1 MDKDKIK
8 KISEE
13 YSTDKDSI
21 QNIVDTFDEKESM
34 LISKVEDSMS
44 FKSKVTDSRL
54 STIIWER
61 AGRVMGQL
69 PSGMVKAL
77 SVKDKGKSMLMDIIL
92 QRYIQPNANSQYSHL
107 TKLRMWDLY
116 SMVYGVM
123 PMMYDYRID
132 DDYVGPDCWLIPIRN
147 WIPQR
152 GKTSI
157 QDSDYCHVETF
168 VSVRWLQNKLD
179 SKVGDWDKKSLK
191 EIIVSAKEGS
201 KAQKESRDESY
212 VEDERQ
218 QDYQTTKGKS
228 SQVKIVTRYE
238 AGKDGHWIM
247 FCPDYDNKVIRDI
260 PNPHKNSKIPVVLKY
275 CFPLVD
281 SIYGLG
287 DFERGKTLQYAMDS
301 LINLYLDGVKMSVF
315 PPTIMNPNGI
325 VASSVKYSPGAR
337 WLENIPNSIRPYNT
351 NPQGLST
358 FQSTY
363 QFLIGSILNQNG
375 TTDTAASSDTTSDPG
390 FGKTPQAL
398 KLLQAREN
406 TRDNWDRFM
415 MEQAVEE
422 LYDGFVNLVAT
433 KQPKPIKID
442 LFDEEIEQVAALYDD
457 VKDILQVSESGEYG
471 LLTVSSKDIGDTKYK
486 FYIDANSTL
495 RKDDAQQSEALTN
508 LLVAVSKIPGLNQ
521 ELAKNGLKYNV
532 GEHMKRIFA
541 TSGVE
546 GYDKIITGMTQEEM
560 MNEQTQSQGNLNQP
574 PQMPGGMG
582 GETQPASMAE
592 PQSPQAMQT
601 GMEQPSLAAPQG
613 VNPNTIPA
621 QPNAETGQFGYMP
634 QSLKINPAI
643 QDPDIQAIANEIFGG
658 QQ

>member
-1 MDKDKIK
+1 MDIK
-8 KISEE
+8 KICEE
-13 YSTDKDSI
+13 YRTDKESI
-21 QNIVDTFDEKESM
+21 QIIVDTFDEKEAM

-69 PSGMVKAL
+69 PTGMVKAL
-77 SVKDKGKSMLMDIIL
+77 SMKDKGKSMLMDIIL
-92 QRYIQPNANSQYSHL
+92 QRYIMPNANAQYSHL

-132 DDYVGPDCWLIPIRN
+132 DDYIGPDCWLIPVRN

-157 QDSDYCHVETF
+157 QDSDYCHVENY
-168 VSVRWLQNKLD
+168 VSVRWLESKMK
-179 SKVGDWDKKSLK
+179 SKVGDWDKNALRY
-191 EIIVSAKEGS
+191 IIKKAKEGS
-201 KAQKESRDESY
+201 RAQKESRDESY
-212 VEDERQ
+212 VEDVRQ
-218 QDYQTTKGKS
+218 QDFEGSKGKA

-238 AGKDGHWIM
+238 AGSDGRWVM
-247 FCPDYDNKVIRDI
+247 FCPDYDDKVIRDI
-260 PNPHKNSKIPVVLKY
+260 PNPHKNGKIPIVLKY

-375 TTDTAASSDTTSDPG
+375 TTDTATNTEGSSDPG

-398 KLLQAREN
+398 QMQAAREN

-415 MEQAVEE
+415 MEQAVED
-422 LYDGFVNLVAT
+422 LYDGFVNLIAT

-442 LFDEEIEQVAALYDD
+442 LFDEEIEQIGALHEDIQ
-457 VKDILQVSESGEYG
+457 DILQISESGEYG
-471 LLTVSSKDIGDTKYK
+471 LLTVSGKEIGDTRYKY
-486 FYIDANSTL
+486 YIDANSTL

-521 ELAKNGLKYNV
+521 ELSKNGLKYNI

-546 GYDKIITGMTQEEM
+546 GYDKIITGMTEEEM
-560 MNEQTQSQGNLNQP
+560 IQEQMQTQGNPNQP
-574 PQMPGGMG
+574 PQEPGGMG
-582 GETQPASMAE
+582 GETQMASIAE
-592 PQSPQAMQT
+592 PQSPEAMQT
-601 GMEQPSLAAPQG
+601 GIEQPSLAAPEGIDPDTVQ
-613 VNPNTIPA
+613 A
-621 QPNAETGQFGYMP
+621 MPNAETNQFGYVP
-634 QSLKINPAI
+634 KSLQINPDI
-643 QDPDIQAIANEIFGG
+643 QDPDIQAIANQMFGG
-658 QQ
+658 Q

>member
-8 KISEE
+8 QIGDE
-13 YSTDKDSI
+13 YTTDKAAI
-21 QNIVDTFDEKESM
+21 QTIVDTFDEKESM

-69 PSGMVKAL
+69 PTGMVKAL
-77 SVKDKGKSMLMDIIL
+77 SVKDKGKSTLMDIIL
-92 QRYIQPNANSQYSHL
+92 QRYIQPNANSQFSHL

-147 WIPQR
+147 WIPQK
-152 GKTSI
+152 GKLTM
-157 QDSDYCHVETF
+157 QDSDYCHVVNY
-168 VSVRWLQNKLD
+168 VSVRWLQTKL
-179 SKVGDWDKKSLK
+179 KAKNGDWEKTALK
-191 EIIVSAKEGS
+191 YIIESAKEGS
-201 KAQKESRDESY
+201 KMQKESRDESY
-212 VEDERQ
+212 VENDRDQ
-218 QDYQTTKGKS
+218 KSQGSKGKA

-238 AGKDGHWIM
+238 AGSDGRWIM
-247 FCPDYDNKVIRDI
+247 FCPDYENKIIRDI
-260 PNPHKNSKIPVVLKY
+260 ANPHKNGKIPIVLKY

-375 TTDTAASSDTTSDPG
+375 TTDTAASSDSTSDPG

-415 MEQAVEE
+415 MEQSVEE
-422 LYDGFVNLVAT
+422 LYDGFVNLVAS
-433 KQPKPIKID
+433 KQPKPINLD
-442 LFDEEIEQVAALYDD
+442 LFDDEIDLIKAMHPD
-457 VKDILQVSESGEYG
+457 VSEILKESESGSYAI
-471 LLTVSSKDIGDTKYK
+471 LTISKDDIGDIKYK
-486 FYIDANSTL
+486 YYIDANSTN
-495 RKDDAQQSEALTN
+495 RKDDVAQSEALTN
-508 LLVAVSKIPGLNQ
+508 LLVVVSKIPGLSQ

-532 GEHMKRIFA
+532 GEHIKKIFS

-546 GYDKIITGMTQEEM
+546 GYDKILIGMTQEEISNTEM
-560 MNEQTQSQGNLNQP
+560 ENQGNMNQP
-574 PQMPGGMG
+574 PQIAGGAG
-582 GETQPASMAE
+582 GDVTPPAMAE
-592 PQSPQAMQT
+592 PQ
-601 GMEQPSLAAPQG
+601 APQ
-613 VNPNTIPA
+613 
-621 QPNAETGQFGYMP
+621 QPMQQPMP
-634 QSLKINPAI
+634 QVPGADMQQPMQPMPPQGAVPMNPQI
-643 QDPDIQAIANEIFGG
+643 QDPEIARIANQLFGG

>member
-212 VEDERQ
+212 VENERQ

-375 TTDTAASSDTTSDPG
+375 TTDTAASSDSTSDPG

-433 KQPKPIKID
+433 KQPKPINLD
-442 LFDEEIEQVAALYDD
+442 LFDDEIDLIKAVHPDVEEILRE
-457 VKDILQVSESGEYG
+457 SESGNYA
-471 LLTVSSKDIGDTKYK
+471 LLTISKDNIGDTQYKY
-486 FYIDANSTL
+486 YIDANSTN
-495 RKDDAQQSEALTN
+495 RKDDTAQSEALTN
-508 LLVAVSKIPGLNQ
+508 LLVVVSKIPGLSQ
-521 ELAKNGLKYNV
+521 ELAKDGLKYNV
-532 GEHMKRIFA
+532 GEHIKRIFA

-546 GYDKIITGMTQEEM
+546 GYDKILVGMTQEEM
-560 MNEQTQSQGNLNQP
+560 MNAENETQGNLNQP
-574 PQMPGGMG
+574 AQTAGGQG
-582 GETQPASMAE
+582 GDVTPPAMAE
-592 PQSPQAMQT
+592 PQSP
-601 GMEQPSLAAPQG
+601 EQMAQNALQAPQ
-613 VNPNTIPA
+613 
-621 QPNAETGQFGYMP
+621 MP
-634 QSLKINPAI
+634 QMPQAPSAVPMNPQI
-643 QDPDIQAIANEIFGG
+643 QDPEIAKIANDLFGG

>member
-1 MDKDKIK
+1 MDIK

-13 YSTDKDSI
+13 YRTDKENI
-21 QNIVDTFDEKESM
+21 QTIVDTFDEKESM

-69 PSGMVKAL
+69 PSGIVRAL
-77 SVKDKGKSMLMDIIL
+77 SIKDKGKSMLMDIIL
-92 QRYIQPNANSQYSHL
+92 QRYIQPNASAQFTHL

-132 DDYVGPDCWLIPIRN
+132 DEYVGPDSWLIPIRN

-152 GKTSI
+152 GKLSI
-157 QDSDYCHVETF
+157 QDSDYNHVETY
-168 VSVRWLQNKLD
+168 VSVRWLEGKLKA
-179 SKVGDWDKKSLK
+179 KVGDWDKPALK
-191 EIIVSAKEGS
+191 HIIKLAKEGS
-201 KAQKESRDESY
+201 RAQKESRDESY
-212 VEDERQ
+212 VESERN
-218 QDYQTTKGKS
+218 QDFEGSKGKA

-238 AGKDGHWIM
+238 AGEDGRWVM
-247 FCPDYDNKVIRDI
+247 FCPDYDDKIIRDI
-260 PNPHKNSKIPVVLKY
+260 PNPHKNGKIPIVLKY

-337 WLENIPNSIRPYNT
+337 WLENMPNSIRPYNT

-375 TTDTAASSDTTSDPG
+375 TTDTAVTADSSSDPG
-390 FGKTPQAL
+390 FGRTPQAL
-398 KLLQAREN
+398 QMQQAREN

-422 LYDGFVNLVAT
+422 LYDGFVNLVAQ
-433 KQPKPIKID
+433 KQPQPIELD
-442 LFDEEIEQVAALYDD
+442 LFGEEIEQIMEMHDD
-457 VKDILQVSESGEYG
+457 VENILKVSESGQYAKLNITEKEVG
-471 LLTVSSKDIGDTKYK
+471 KTKYK
-486 FYIDANSTL
+486 YYIDANSTS
-495 RKDDAQQSEALTN
+495 RKDDAAQSEALTN

-521 ELAKNGLKYNV
+521 ELAKNGQKYNV

-546 GYDKIITGMTQEEM
+546 GYDKILTEMSEQEM
-560 MNEQTQSQGNLNQP
+560 MQEQMNQTEGNLNQP
-574 PQMPGGMG
+574 PQQPGGPG
-582 GETQPASMAE
+582 GETQMAAMAE
-592 PQSPQAMQT
+592 PQSPEGMQM
-601 GMEQPSLAAPQG
+601 GMEQPTMAAPEG

-621 QPNAETGQFGYMP
+621 QPNVETGQMGYIP
-634 QSLKINPAI
+634 QSLRINPDI
-643 QDPDIQAIANEIFGG
+643 QDPDIQAIANDLFNGG
-658 QQ
+658 M

>member
-8 KISEE
+8 QICDE
-13 YSTDKDSI
+13 YATDKTAI

-69 PSGMVKAL
+69 PTGMVKAL
-77 SVKDKGKSMLMDIIL
+77 SIKDKGKSTLMDIIL
-92 QRYIQPNANSQYSHL
+92 QRYIQPNANAQFSHL

-132 DDYVGPDCWLIPIRN
+132 DDYVGPDSWLIPIRN
-147 WIPQR
+147 WIPQK
-152 GKTSI
+152 GKLTM
-157 QDSDYCHVETF
+157 QDSDYCHVENY
-168 VSVRWLQNKLD
+168 VSVRWLQTKL
-179 SKVGDWDKKSLK
+179 KAKNGDWEKTALK
-191 EIIVSAKEGS
+191 YIIESAKEGS
-201 KAQKESRDESY
+201 RMQKESRDESY
-212 VEDERQ
+212 VENDREQ
-218 QDYQTTKGKS
+218 SKQGSKGKA

-238 AGKDGHWIM
+238 AGEDGRWVM
-247 FCPDYDNKVIRDI
+247 FCPDYDNKIIRDI
-260 PNPHKNSKIPVVLKY
+260 VNPHKNGKIPIVLKY

-325 VASSVKYSPGAR
+325 VASSVRYSPGAR

-375 TTDTAASSDTTSDPG
+375 TTDTAASASSTSDPG
-390 FGKTPQAL
+390 FGKTPEAL
-398 KLLQAREN
+398 KQLQAREN

-415 MEQAVEE
+415 MEQSIEE
-422 LYDGFVNLVAT
+422 LYDGFVNLVSQ
-433 KQPKPIKID
+433 KQPKPINLA
-442 LFDEEIEQVAALYDD
+442 LFDEEITLI
-457 VKDILQVSESGEYG
+457 KDIYPDVEEILTESDSGAYAE
-471 LLTVSSKDIGDTKYK
+471 LTVSKKEIGDTTYKY
-486 FYIDANSTL
+486 YIDASSTN
-495 RKDDAQQSEALTN
+495 RKDDAAQSEALSN
-508 LLVAVSKIPGLNQ
+508 LLLIVSKIPGLSQ

-532 GEHMKRIFA
+532 GEHIKRIFA

-546 GYDKIITGMTQEEM
+546 GYDKIVVGMTQEDMMKAEM
-560 MNEQTQSQGNLNQP
+560 ESQGNMNQP
-574 PQMPGGMG
+574 QQTVGGPGGEVTPPTMAEPQAMQQPMPQMPGADM
-582 GETQPASMAE
+582 QPM
-592 PQSPQAMQT
+592 P
-601 GMEQPSLAAPQG
+601 PQG
-613 VNPNTIPA
+613 AVPMNT
-621 QPNAETGQFGYMP
+621 Q
-634 QSLKINPAI
+634 I
-643 QDPDIQAIANEIFGG
+643 QDPDIARIANEMFGG
-658 QQ
+658 QL

>member
-1 MDKDKIK
+1 MDKNEIK

-13 YSTDKDSI
+13 YRTDKDAI
-21 QNIVDTFDEKESM
+21 QTIVDTFDEKESM

-69 PSGMVKAL
+69 PTGMVRAL
-77 SVKDKGKSMLMDIIL
+77 SVKDKGKSTLMDIIL
-92 QRYIQPNANSQYSHL
+92 QRYVQPNANAQFSHL

-152 GKTSI
+152 GKLTM
-157 QDSDYCHVETF
+157 QDSDYCHVENY
-168 VSVRWLQNKLD
+168 VSVRWLESKLKAK
-179 SKVGDWDKKSLK
+179 SGDWDKACLK
-191 EIIVSAKEGS
+191 RIIDSAKEGS
-201 KAQKESRDESY
+201 KMQKESRDESY
-212 VEDERQ
+212 VESDRN
-218 QDYQTTKGKS
+218 QDSSKSKGKA
-228 SQVKIVTRYE
+228 SQVKVVTRYE
-238 AGKDGHWIM
+238 AGEDGHWVM
-247 FCPDYDNKVIRDI
+247 FCPDYDDEVIRDI
-260 PNPHKNSKIPVVLKY
+260 PNPHKNGKIPIVLKY

-375 TTDTAASSDTTSDPG
+375 TTDTAASSDSTSDPG

-433 KQPKPIKID
+433 KQPKPINLD
-442 LFDEEIEQVAALYDD
+442 LFDDEIDLIKAVHPDVEEILRE
-457 VKDILQVSESGEYG
+457 SESGNYA
-471 LLTVSSKDIGDTKYK
+471 LLTISKDNIGDTQYKY
-486 FYIDANSTL
+486 YIDANSTN
-495 RKDDAQQSEALTN
+495 RKDDTAQSEALTN
-508 LLVAVSKIPGLNQ
+508 LLVVVSKIPGLSQ
-521 ELAKNGLKYNV
+521 ELAKDGLKYNV
-532 GEHMKRIFA
+532 GEHIKRIFA

-546 GYDKIITGMTQEEM
+546 GYDKILVGMTQEEM
-560 MNEQTQSQGNLNQP
+560 MNAENETQGNLNQP
-574 PQMPGGMG
+574 AQTAGGQG
-582 GETQPASMAE
+582 GDVTPPAMAE
-592 PQSPQAMQT
+592 PQSP
-601 GMEQPSLAAPQG
+601 EQMAQNALQAPQ
-613 VNPNTIPA
+613 
-621 QPNAETGQFGYMP
+621 MP
-634 QSLKINPAI
+634 QMPQAPSAVPMNPQI
-643 QDPDIQAIANEIFGG
+643 QDPEIAKIPNDLFGG